1 MTNEDKLKYIKK
13 ILDNNGN
20 DYWDDCEIM
29 CDQIQ
34 CIVNYE
40 DLQDWSKKDINNK
53 LNIREK

>member
-1 MTNEDKLKYIKK
+1 MTDKDKIKYIWK

-40 DLQDWSKKDINNK
+40 DLQNWSRKDINSK
-53 LNIREK
+53 LNINE

>member
-34 CIVNYE
+34 CIVYYE
-40 DLQDWSKKDINNK
+40 DLQDWSRKDINSK
-53 LNIREK
+53 LNINE